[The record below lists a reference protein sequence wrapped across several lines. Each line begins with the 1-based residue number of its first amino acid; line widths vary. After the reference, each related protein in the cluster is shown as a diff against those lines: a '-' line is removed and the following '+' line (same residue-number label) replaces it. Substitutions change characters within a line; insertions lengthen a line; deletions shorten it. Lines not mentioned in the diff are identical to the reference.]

1 MKVNDKMKIRSPNRG
16 VDPKGVFT
24 VDINVQSRHGD
35 SLLLSLDIGSNEEA
49 ESTQLEE
56 KHRQSHHGF
65 SVYA

>member
-1 MKVNDKMKIRSPNRG
+1 MKVNDKMKISSPNRG
-16 VDPKGVFT
+16 VDPKGVFM

-35 SLLLSLDIGSNEEA
+35 SLLLSLDIRSNEEA

-56 KHRQSHHGF
+56 KQRQSHHGF